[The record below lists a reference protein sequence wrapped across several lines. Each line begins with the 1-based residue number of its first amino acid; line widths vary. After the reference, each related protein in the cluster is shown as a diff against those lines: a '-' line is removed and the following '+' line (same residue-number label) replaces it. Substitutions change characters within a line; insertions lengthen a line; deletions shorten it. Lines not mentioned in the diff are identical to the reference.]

1 MPASARLL
9 TSVSPE
15 HHERVA
21 QLAAEQGVSVSK
33 FLARLVTKAVVEAP
47 IEKMKRLA
55 RNAADDKAAAEKYTV
70 RLLGLD
76 AARLEERAYARGLT
90 ASGYV
95 AHVLRAHLRANP
107 PMPYQEFQELKR
119 LVNALAGIHAALAQS
134 AAADGAHG
142 SVNPTLNA
150 ATQERLLTSVNRAR
164 KDVEALLVANS
175 RSWGTLDA

>member
-1 MPASARLL
+1 MPTSARLL

-21 QLAAEQGVSVSK
+21 QLAAEQGLSVSK

-55 RNAADDKAAAEKYTV
+55 RNAADEKAAAEKYTV

-76 AARLEERAYARGLT
+76 AARLEERAHARSLT
-90 ASGYV
+90 ASGYA

-107 PMPYQEFQELKR
+107 PMPYKEFEELKR
-119 LVNALAGIHAALAQS
+119 LVNALAGIHAALAKFATAES
-134 AAADGAHG
+134 AQGA
-142 SVNPTLNA
+142 VNPTLNA
-150 ATQERLLTSVNRAR
+150 ATQERLLVAVSRAR
-164 KDVEALLVANS
+164 REVENVLIANS
-175 RSWGTLDA
+175 RSWGTHDA